1 MGKRGGESQGGN
13 RNKKY
18 RQSGFIDPNTAG
30 VYATCNRGRELGCR
44 KELMNLLSEK
54 CEQWYPDWEQKVEVE
69 EEDEKELSVE
79 EQVQKELASMKKEK
93 TAKTTVFLPIDL
105 SCECTIFVKIRKPV
119 EPAEF
124 IHRICQ
130 EAQELG
136 VKKSRFIQKLTPIT
150 YSVSASLE
158 EIKKLAA
165 IVLKPHF
172 HNEEGQKPLKFAIQV
187 TRRNFNQ
194 IPKEEIIQ
202 TVAACV
208 GKEQGHSVDLK
219 KYDKLILV
227 ECFKS
232 NIGMSVV
239 SDYLRLEK
247 FNLQQIFEKNMK
259 DNKSSRV
266 KPEEPEKKEEK
277 EEKDS
282 VKRDENVGEK
292 KETAEGEEK
301 EETEAK

>member
-18 RQSGFIDPNTAG
+18 KQSGFIDPNTAG

-44 KELMNLLSEK
+44 KELLNLLSEK
-54 CEQWYPDWEQKVEVE
+54 CEQWYPDWELKAEVDD
-69 EEDEKELSVE
+69 EDDKDLSVE

-93 TAKTTVFLPIDL
+93 TAKSTIFLPIDL
-105 SCECTIFVKIRKPV
+105 SCECTVFVKIRKPV

-130 EAQELG
+130 EAKDLG
-136 VKKSRFIQKLTPIT
+136 VKKSRFIQKLTPVT
-150 YSVSASLE
+150 FSVSASLE

-172 HNEEGQKPLKFAIQV
+172 HKEEGQEPLKFAIQV

-202 TVAACV
+202 TVAGCV
-208 GKEQGHSVDLK
+208 GKDHGHTVDLK

-227 ECFKS
+227 DCFKS

-239 SDYLRLEK
+239 SDYLQLEK

-259 DNKSSRV
+259 DSKSSRV
-266 KPEEPEKKEEK
+266 NPESNSDKKDIKEESDDKKDIKKEDDATK
-277 EEKDS
+277 A
-282 VKRDENVGEK
+282 
-292 KETAEGEEK
+292 T
-301 EETEAK
+301 

>member
-18 RQSGFIDPNTAG
+18 KQSGFIDPNTAG

-44 KELMNLLSEK
+44 KELLNLLAEK
-54 CEQWYPDWEQKVEVE
+54 CEQWYPDWELKAEVD
-69 EEDEKELSVE
+69 EEDDKELSVE

-93 TAKTTVFLPIDL
+93 TAKSTIFLPIDL
-105 SCECTIFVKIRKPV
+105 SCECTVFVKIRKPV

-130 EAQELG
+130 EAKDLG
-136 VKKSRFIQKLTPIT
+136 VKKSRFIQKLTPVT
-150 YSVSASLE
+150 FSVSASLE

-172 HNEEGQKPLKFAIQV
+172 HKEEGQEPLKFAIQV

-202 TVAACV
+202 TVAGCV
-208 GKEQGHSVDLK
+208 GKDHGHTVDLK

-227 ECFKS
+227 DCFKS

-239 SDYLRLEK
+239 SDFLELEK

-266 KPEEPEKKEEK
+266 NPEGNSDKKEIK
-277 EEKDS
+277 EESEDKKD
-282 VKRDENVGEK
+282 VK
-292 KETAEGEEK
+292 KEDDATKA
-301 EETEAK
+301 T

>member
-1 MGKRGGESQGGN
+1 MGKRGGEPQGGN

-18 RQSGFIDPNTAG
+18 KQSGFIDPNTAG

-44 KELMNLLSEK
+44 KELLNLLSER
-54 CEQWYPDWEQKVEVE
+54 CEQWYPDWELKAEVDD
-69 EEDEKELSVE
+69 EDDKELSVE

-93 TAKTTVFLPIDL
+93 TAKSTIFLPIDL
-105 SCECTIFVKIRKPV
+105 SCECTVFVKIRKPV

-130 EAQELG
+130 EAKDLG
-136 VKKSRFIQKLTPIT
+136 EKKSRFIQKLTPVT
-150 YSVSASLE
+150 FSVSASLE

-172 HNEEGQKPLKFAIQV
+172 HKEEGQEPLKFAIQV

-202 TVAACV
+202 TVAGCV
-208 GKEQGHSVDLK
+208 GKDHGHTVDLK

-227 ECFKS
+227 DCFKS

-239 SDYLRLEK
+239 SDYLQLEK

-259 DNKSSRV
+259 DSKSSRV
-266 KPEEPEKKEEK
+266 NPEGNSDKKDTREENDDKKDIKEEIDDK
-277 EEKDS
+277 EGDA
-282 VKRDENVGEK
+282 K
-292 KETAEGEEK
+292 KAT
-301 EETEAK
+301 

>member
-1 MGKRGGESQGGN
+1 MGKRGGEPQGGN

-18 RQSGFIDPNTAG
+18 KQSGFIDPNTAG

-44 KELMNLLSEK
+44 KELLNLLSER
-54 CEQWYPDWEQKVEVE
+54 CEQWYPNWELKAEVDD
-69 EEDEKELSVE
+69 EDDKELSVE

-93 TAKTTVFLPIDL
+93 TAKSTIFLPIDL
-105 SCECTIFVKIRKPV
+105 SCECTVFVKIRKPV

-130 EAQELG
+130 EAKDLG
-136 VKKSRFIQKLTPIT
+136 EKKSRFIQKLTPVT
-150 YSVSASLE
+150 FSVSASLE

-172 HNEEGQKPLKFAIQV
+172 HKEEGQEPLKFAIQV

-202 TVAACV
+202 TVAGCV
-208 GKEQGHSVDLK
+208 GKDHGHTVDLK

-227 ECFKS
+227 DCFKS

-239 SDYLRLEK
+239 SDYLQLEK

-259 DNKSSRV
+259 DSKSSRV
-266 KPEEPEKKEEK
+266 NPEGNSDKKDTREENDDKKDIKEEIDDK
-277 EEKDS
+277 EGDA
-282 VKRDENVGEK
+282 K
-292 KETAEGEEK
+292 KAT
-301 EETEAK
+301 

>member
-18 RQSGFIDPNTAG
+18 KQSGFIDPNTAG

-44 KELMNLLSEK
+44 KELLNLLAEK
-54 CEQWYPDWEQKVEVE
+54 CEQWYPDWELKAEVDD
-69 EEDEKELSVE
+69 EDDKELSVE

-93 TAKTTVFLPIDL
+93 TAKSTIFLPIDL
-105 SCECTIFVKIRKPV
+105 SCECTVFVKIRKPV

-130 EAQELG
+130 EAKDLG
-136 VKKSRFIQKLTPIT
+136 VKKSRFIQKLTPVT
-150 YSVSASLE
+150 FSVSASLE

-172 HNEEGQKPLKFAIQV
+172 HKEEGQEPLKFAIQV

-202 TVAACV
+202 TVAGCV
-208 GKEQGHSVDLK
+208 GKDHGHTVDLK

-227 ECFKS
+227 DCFKS

-239 SDYLRLEK
+239 SDYLQLEK

-259 DNKSSRV
+259 DSKSSRV
-266 KPEEPEKKEEK
+266 NPEGKSDKKEIK
-277 EEKDS
+277 EESEDKED
-282 VKRDENVGEK
+282 VK
-292 KETAEGEEK
+292 KEDDATK
-301 EETEAK
+301 TT

>member
-18 RQSGFIDPNTAG
+18 KQSGFIDPNTAG

-44 KELMNLLSEK
+44 KELLNLLAEK
-54 CEQWYPDWEQKVEVE
+54 CEQWYPDWELKAEVDD
-69 EEDEKELSVE
+69 EDDKELSVE

-93 TAKTTVFLPIDL
+93 TAKSTIFLPIDL
-105 SCECTIFVKIRKPV
+105 SCECTVFVKIRKPV

-130 EAQELG
+130 EAKDLG
-136 VKKSRFIQKLTPIT
+136 VKKSRFIQKLTPVT
-150 YSVSASLE
+150 FSVSASLE

-172 HNEEGQKPLKFAIQV
+172 HKEEGQEPLKFAIQV

-202 TVAACV
+202 TVAGCV
-208 GKEQGHSVDLK
+208 GKDHGHTVDLK

-227 ECFKS
+227 DCFKS

-239 SDYLRLEK
+239 SDYLQLEK

-259 DNKSSRV
+259 DSKSSRV
-266 KPEEPEKKEEK
+266 NPEGNSDKKEIK
-277 EEKDS
+277 EESEDKED
-282 VKRDENVGEK
+282 VK
-292 KETAEGEEK
+292 KEDDATK
-301 EETEAK
+301 TT

>member
-18 RQSGFIDPNTAG
+18 KQSGFIDPNTAG

-44 KELMNLLSEK
+44 KELLNLLSEK
-54 CEQWYPDWEQKVEVE
+54 CEQWYPDWESKAEVDD
-69 EEDEKELSVE
+69 EDDKDLSVE

-93 TAKTTVFLPIDL
+93 TAKSTIFSPIDL
-105 SCECTIFVKIRKPV
+105 SCECTVFVKIRKPV

-130 EAQELG
+130 EAKDSG
-136 VKKSRFIQKLTPIT
+136 VKKSRFIQKLTPVT
-150 YSVSASLE
+150 FSVSASLE

-172 HNEEGQKPLKFAIQV
+172 HKEEGQEPLKFAIQV

-202 TVAACV
+202 TVAGCV
-208 GKEQGHSVDLK
+208 GKDHGHTVDLK

-227 ECFKS
+227 DCFKS

-239 SDYLRLEK
+239 SDYLQLEK

-259 DNKSSRV
+259 DSKSSRV
-266 KPEEPEKKEEK
+266 NPESNSDKKDIKEESDDKKDIKKEDDATK
-277 EEKDS
+277 A
-282 VKRDENVGEK
+282 
-292 KETAEGEEK
+292 T
-301 EETEAK
+301 